1 MVLLKKIQH
10 NMWWEEGENMTDT
23 VLLKKKI
30 KDRGVKLGFLVER
43 LNTSYHWLNQK
54 IENKRDFKAWEIIAM
69 CEVLEITDL
78 EERDR
83 IFFAKNVEKSST

>member
-1 MVLLKKIQH
+1 VT
-10 NMWWEEGENMTDT
+10 NT

-30 KDRGVKLGFLVER
+30 QERGVKIGFLVEK

-54 IENKRDFKAWEIIAM
+54 IENKKDFKAWEIIAL
-69 CEVLEITDL
+69 CEALEITDIN
-78 EERDR
+78 ERDQ